1 MESKRYIFLFK
12 NIISPTKLGLRFD
25 LFAVILFPTSEN
37 NLSEGTDV
45 GQIPKYLRAI
55 VANTGKR
62 VFFCFHQSNGSVFL
76 PSSSK
81 ER

>member
-37 NLSEGTDV
+37 NLSKGMDV
-45 GQIPKYLRAI
+45 GQISKYLQAI
-55 VANTGKR
+55 IANTEKH
-62 VFFCFHQSNGSVFL
+62 VFFCFH
-76 PSSSK
+76 
-81 ER
+81 